1 MPTEEK
7 VKTIAEFSALLKGTA
22 AVYVS
27 RNQGLSVA
35 EVTELRTQL
44 RAVGAVHRVVKN
56 TLAARAATEAG
67 IPGLES
73 YLSGP
78 TVVTISKTDIVAPA
92 KVLTSFAKT
101 HEKLQVLGGVV
112 EGKNNNA
119 ADVQAIAELPS
130 KEQLVSKLL
139 GSLQA
144 PASRLVRV
152 INGPAT
158 NLVRVLA
165 AIADK
170 KAAAEAA

>member
-1 MPTEEK
+1 MPTKEK
-7 VKTIAEFSALLKGTA
+7 EKAVAEFSALLKGVA

-27 RNQGLSVA
+27 QNKGLSVA
-35 EVTELRTQL
+35 DVTELRKQL
-44 RAVGAVHRVVKN
+44 RAVGATHKVVKN

-67 IPGLES
+67 IVGLDAF
-73 YLSGP
+73 LKGP

-101 HEKLQVLGGVV
+101 HDKMQVMGGVV
-112 EGKNNNA
+112 EGIKSSA

-139 GSLQA
+139 GTLQA
-144 PASRLVRV
+144 PASRLVRAV
-152 INGPAT
+152 NGPAT

-165 AIADK
+165 AITEK
-170 KAAAEAA
+170 KAA

>member
-7 VKTIAEFSALLKGTA
+7 AKTVAEFSALLKGTA

-35 EVTELRTQL
+35 DVTELRKQL
-44 RAVGAVHRVVKN
+44 RAVGATHRVIKN

-67 IPGLES
+67 IPGLGE

-101 HEKLQVLGGVV
+101 HEKIQVLGGMV
-112 EGKNNNA
+112 EGKNTNA

-130 KEQLVSKLL
+130 KEQLISKLL
-139 GSLQA
+139 GALQG
-144 PASRLVRV
+144 PATGMVRV

-158 NLVRVLA
+158 KLVRVLA
-165 AIADK
+165 AIAEK
-170 KAAAEAA
+170 KAAQAA

>member
-35 EVTELRTQL
+35 EVTELRKQL
-44 RAVGAVHRVVKN
+44 RAVGATHRVIKN
-56 TLAARAATEAG
+56 TLAARAAVQAG
-67 IPGLES
+67 IPGLET
-73 YLSGP
+73 YLVGP

-92 KVLTSFAKT
+92 KVLTTFAKT
-101 HEKLQVLGGVV
+101 HEKIQVLGGVV
-112 EGKNNNA
+112 EGKNSSP

-139 GSLQA
+139 GTLQA

-170 KAAAEAA
+170 KAAAQAA